1 MIIRGVD
8 MISYEALYAELNETE
23 KKMNSAVA
31 EAKKQ
36 AAAILKATE
45 GGDLKGLEKSLGD
58 MAAALSAQS
67 EKLEEIKASLSSF
80 DKTAYISQGDFKQQI
95 LDECEKQNVDVKET
109 GGNVL
114 EMFPN
119 KVTINPESQDVSV
132 DKKKLSCLRP
142 SALVSYV
149 KKEQEKM
156 GKASFNEQ
164 RFIED
169 VYSAYEAC
177 IALETVK
184 NTKKNKVISASV
196 KLTEIYKKLA
206 PTSRAKKDYDQL
218 NFAYDISRVYS
229 SEGRYTK
236 NGLLMEIDTSR
247 TADKNAIRILDAF
260 GNEYFLTT
268 VKFIDVDR

>member
-8 MISYEALYAELNETE
+8 MISYEALYAELNDAE

-58 MAAALSAQS
+58 LAAALSAQS

-169 VYSAYEAC
+169 VYIAYEAC

-184 NTKKNKVISASV
+184 
-196 KLTEIYKKLA
+196 L
-206 PTSRAKKDYDQL
+206 
-218 NFAYDISRVYS
+218 
-229 SEGRYTK
+229 SEAVPP
-236 NGLLMEIDTSR
+236 L
-247 TADKNAIRILDAF
+247 
-260 GNEYFLTT
+260 
-268 VKFIDVDR
+268 

>member
-1 MIIRGVD
+1 
-8 MISYEALYAELNETE
+8 MISYEALYAELNDAE

-45 GGDLKGLEKSLGD
+45 GGDLKGL
-58 MAAALSAQS
+58 
-67 EKLEEIKASLSSF
+67 

-169 VYSAYEAC
+169 VYIAYEAC

-184 NTKKNKVISASV
+184 
-196 KLTEIYKKLA
+196 TEIYKKLA